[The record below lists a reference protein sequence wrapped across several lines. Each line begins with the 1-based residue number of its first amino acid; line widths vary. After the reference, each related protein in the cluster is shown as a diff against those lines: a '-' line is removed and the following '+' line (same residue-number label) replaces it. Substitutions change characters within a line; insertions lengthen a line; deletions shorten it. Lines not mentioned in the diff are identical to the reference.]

1 MDNPSAL
8 RHWMV
13 AGPEVARM
21 IKEFQDGNQYCKWQ
35 TADTYHHH
43 QNPNAQASCVRD
55 FCSLVSV
62 NLLEEM
68 RNPFKEESHYLFILD
83 LKDIAG
89 PAAVETVMNAMKIG
103 QEQFEAFTRVSVRQK

>member
-1 MDNPSAL
+1 ML
-8 RHWMV
+8 

-21 IKEFQDGNQYCKWQ
+21 IEKFQDGNQCCKLQ

-43 QNPNAQASCVRD
+43 QTPNAQASFVRD
-55 FCSLVSV
+55 VCSSLVSV

-68 RNPFKEESHYLFILD
+68 GNPFKEESQDLVILH

-89 PAAVETVMNAMKIG
+89 PAAVETVMNAKKIG
-103 QEQFEAFTRVSVRQK
+103 QEQFEAFTRVSVR